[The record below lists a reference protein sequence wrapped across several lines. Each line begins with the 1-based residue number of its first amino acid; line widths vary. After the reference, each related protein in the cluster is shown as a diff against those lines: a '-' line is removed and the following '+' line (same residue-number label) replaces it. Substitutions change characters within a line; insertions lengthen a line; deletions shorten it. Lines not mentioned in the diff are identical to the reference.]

1 MSADSSEAS
10 ARPVRI
16 GMVGGGPGAF
26 IGAVHRMAMAL
37 DGRYQLIAGAFS
49 SSPEKSQETGR
60 ELGLDPSRVYDSWQ
74 QMLEGESALPADQR
88 IEAVSIVT
96 PNHVHHGPSVA
107 ALNAGFHVI
116 CDKPLTISSALA
128 EEIAAAAKN
137 SDCLFALTHNYTGYP
152 MIREAR
158 ELVQGGGIG
167 RVLKVYAEY
176 LQGWLVDPIE
186 ETGQKQAD
194 WRTDPSR
201 SGPGGALGDIGTHA
215 FQLLEHVSGEQ
226 VTSLFGH
233 RSSVVP
239 TRKVD
244 DDAMVLLQFA
254 GGASGS
260 LTASQVCTGRE
271 NGLRLRIYGTE
282 GGIEW
287 EQEHPNDLRVLK
299 KDGAFEVRRPG
310 NGYIGASAA
319 SLTRLPGG
327 HPEGYLEGFANIY
340 TAFAR
345 AIRGEDNLDHPY
357 PTVQE
362 GQRGVAFI
370 EAVIASSEQKQWVQL

>member
-1 MSADSSEAS
+1 MSAESSTPTVG
-10 ARPVRI
+10 PVRI
-16 GMVGGGPGAF
+16 GMIGGGPGAF
-26 IGAVHRMAMAL
+26 IGGVHRMAMAL

-60 ELGLDPSRVYDSWQ
+60 ELGLNPWRVYGSWQ
-74 QMLEGESALPADQR
+74 QMLASEAGLPKEQR

-107 ALNAGFHVI
+107 ALHAGFHVI

-128 EEIAAAAKN
+128 DEIVAAAKS

-158 ELVQGGGIG
+158 ELVQSGGIG

-186 ETGQKQAD
+186 ESGHKQAA

-215 FQLLEHVSGEQ
+215 FHLLEHVSGER
-226 VTSLFGH
+226 VTRLFGH
-233 RSSVVP
+233 RSSFVP

-244 DDAMVLLQFA
+244 DDAMVLLEFA
-254 GGASGS
+254 DGATGT

-287 EQEHPNDLRVLK
+287 EQENPNDLRVLK

-310 NGYIGASAA
+310 NAYVGAGAA

-345 AIRGEDNLDHPY
+345 AIRGEENLDHPY
-357 PTVQE
+357 PTVEE
-362 GQRGVAFI
+362 GQRGVLFI
-370 EAVIASSEQKQWVQL
+370 ESVIASSEQAKWVQL

>member
-1 MSADSSEAS
+1 MSAAQEL
-10 ARPVRI
+10 RPVRI

-26 IGAVHRMAMAL
+26 IGAVHRMAIAL
-37 DGRYQLIAGAFS
+37 DGRFQLVAGAFS

-60 ELGLDPSRVYDSWQ
+60 ELGLDPSRVYDTWQ
-74 QMLEGESALPADQR
+74 QMLEAEAALPQQQR

-116 CDKPLTISSALA
+116 CDKPLTISSDLA
-128 EEIAAAAKN
+128 EEIVAATK
-137 SDCLFALTHNYTGYP
+137 SSGCLFALTHNYTGYP

-158 ELVQGGGIG
+158 ELVRGGGIG

-215 FQLLEHVSGEQ
+215 FQLLEHVSGER
-226 VTSLFGH
+226 VTRLFGQRH
-233 RSSVVP
+233 SFVP

-244 DDAMVLLQFA
+244 DDAMVLLEMS
-254 GGASGS
+254 GGATGT

-282 GGIEW
+282 GGVEW
-287 EQEHPNDLRVLK
+287 DQENPNDLRVLK
-299 KDGAFEVRRPG
+299 KDGAYEVRRPG
-310 NGYIGASAA
+310 NAYVCPGAA

-345 AIRGEDNLDHPY
+345 AIRGEESQEDPY
-357 PTVQE
+357 PTVEE

-370 EAVIASSEQKQWVQL
+370 EAVIASSEQEQWVQL